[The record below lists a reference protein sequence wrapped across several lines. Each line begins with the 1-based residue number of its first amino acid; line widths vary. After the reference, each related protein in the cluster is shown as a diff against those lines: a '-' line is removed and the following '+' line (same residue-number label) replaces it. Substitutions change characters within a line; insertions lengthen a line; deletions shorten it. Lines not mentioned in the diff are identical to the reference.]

1 MPKSSTTARRFVLLG
16 SGAVRNN
23 PRRAGPSQILQVG
36 ERTLLFDCGRS
47 ACTRLAQA
55 GVQAESVDRLF
66 LTHLHFDHVPDVPY
80 FVFVGWNNG
89 RRSPLRLYGP
99 EGTEHFV
106 TRIIRPPFE
115 QDIASRMGHGKS
127 DSGLDPEVVEVKEA
141 SIFLQEEGYA
151 VSAVFTDHGGMPS
164 LAYRVD
170 IGDRRVVITGDGTP
184 GDDFLDFS
192 RDADL
197 MVCEC
202 SGTAEFLAQQPWGA
216 WHLTPEGL
224 GDLAAAAGVKRLV
237 IKHLVME
244 DITGDRTAAQRMG
257 ETIRAHFGGEVL
269 VGEDGLEVSLS

>member
-1 MPKSSTTARRFVLLG
+1 MTETPTTALRFVLLG

-23 PRRAGPSQILQVG
+23 PRRAGPSQILQLG
-36 ERTLLFDCGRS
+36 GRTLLFDCGRS
-47 ACTRLAQA
+47 ACMRLAQA

-66 LTHLHFDHVPDVPY
+66 LTHLHFDHVTDVPY

-89 RRSPLRLYGP
+89 RQSPLRLYGP
-99 EGTEHFV
+99 EGTEHFAS
-106 TRIIRPPFE
+106 RIIRPPFQ
-115 QDIASRMGHGKS
+115 QDIASRVGHGKS
-127 DSGLDPEVVEVKEA
+127 ESGLDPEVIEVKEA
-141 SIFLQEEGYA
+141 SLFLQEEGYS
-151 VSAVFTDHGGMPS
+151 VSAAFTDHGGMPS

-170 IGDRRVVITGDGTP
+170 TGGRRIVITGDGTP
-184 GDDFLDFS
+184 GEDFLDYS

-224 GDLAAAAGVKRLV
+224 GELAAAAGVKRLV

-244 DITGDRTAAQRMG
+244 DITGDRTAAHRMA
-257 ETIRAHFGGEVL
+257 ETIRDHFGGEVM
-269 VGEDGLEVSLS
+269 VGEDGLEVDLS